1 MSGCRTAAC
10 LSSAT
15 DGRQCQAK
23 QHHSYEYDPRY
34 LLHSLNSSQEFLPD
48 KVQSYRQRYSGNIE
62 RVPKVFPVFCCNSM
76 VGECLGLY
84 PGRLLKNPSQCHPEV
99 APVFGERRICLTSN
113 AREQQ
118 ILRCAQDDTLEG
130 EFFRSLLE
138 AFRFDGWL

>member
-1 MSGCRTAAC
+1 
-10 LSSAT
+10 
-15 DGRQCQAK
+15 
-23 QHHSYEYDPRY
+23 
-34 LLHSLNSSQEFLPD
+34 
-48 KVQSYRQRYSGNIE
+48 
-62 RVPKVFPVFCCNSM
+62 M